1 MKIVIS
7 FLFLFCVFII
17 DTAAQEKTI
26 LLVRHAEKADDSQD
40 PELSAQGKER
50 AQRLMKAIGKY
61 KPGGFFS
68 TDFKRTRDTLT
79 PLAAKREKK
88 IEIYDPRK
96 PQELIDTIMKSK
108 TKRFVI
114 SGHSNTIPSLANL
127 IAKKE
132 VFRNLNDSEY
142 TVIWLVRL
150 KDGKVTR
157 LELLDY

>member
-1 MKIVIS
+1 MKIVIT
-7 FLFLFCVFII
+7 FLFLVCIFAI

-40 PELSAQGKER
+40 PELSPQGKER
-50 AQRLMKAIGKY
+50 AQRLVKAIRKY
-61 KPGGFFS
+61 KPGGFYS
-68 TDFKRTRDTLT
+68 TDFKRTRDTLA
-79 PLAAKREKK
+79 PLAARREKK
-88 IEIYDPRK
+88 VEIYDPRK
-96 PQELIDTIMKSK
+96 PQELIEAIMKSK

-114 SGHSNTIPSLANL
+114 SGHSNTIPGLANL

-132 VFRNLNDSEY
+132 VFKNLNDSEY
-142 TVIWLVRL
+142 SVIWLMRL